1 MFKSKTTVK
10 KIVSLLLA
18 LTFVLSCAVVLSS
31 CSTPEESGSSSS
43 NPTTPPTTEEEPDYP
58 EKMDVNYNGYE
69 FNVLVSNRA
78 TNTPM
83 DFAVNEGD
91 ESALAMAVMKRNLA
105 MEEKYGVKVVAE
117 HDFSTS
123 HKAIEK
129 FEKQYTSQDN
139 TYDLGVIN
147 TYSVAPL
154 TTSGMLQDLN
164 TVPYLDLSKSWWD
177 QTIVE
182 DLTIQD
188 SIFYVCGDI
197 STAVDDFMYCTVFNK
212 ELYKQK
218 VTDGTDVYALVN
230 EGKWTLD
237 QLLRLSKLVQE
248 DVNGDGVMDAN
259 DKFGLMTWYDELYA
273 SVQAAGG
280 RVAQVNEQ
288 GNIELCINNARNLD
302 VMVKYMELENSPS
315 TINFQ
320 NTSKMVNGAKWSTM
334 FTNDQVLF
342 LMYTLNKLSIL
353 RNADTDYG
361 ILPNPK
367 YNDLQ
372 ENWYCTFSAGLA
384 AFVCISAYQENLE
397 RTGII
402 TELLGYEGTSTIK
415 DGYYEKT
422 LKGTQ
427 VRDDESIDSLGVIL
441 DNKFVDVGHY
451 YRIGGLNTVLY
462 NVAASGNAGSFASLY
477 TAAEATAKQDI
488 ENINAQFNA
497 LKNKG

>member
-1 MFKSKTTVK
+1 
-10 KIVSLLLA
+10 
-18 LTFVLSCAVVLSS
+18 
-31 CSTPEESGSSSS
+31 
-43 NPTTPPTTEEEPDYP
+43 
-58 EKMDVNYNGYE
+58 
-69 FNVLVSNRA
+69 
-78 TNTPM
+78 
-83 DFAVNEGD
+83 
-91 ESALAMAVMKRNLA
+91 
-105 MEEKYGVKVVAE
+105 
-117 HDFSTS
+117 
-123 HKAIEK
+123 
-129 FEKQYTSQDN
+129 
-139 TYDLGVIN
+139 
-147 TYSVAPL
+147 
-154 TTSGMLQDLN
+154 MLQDLN

-197 STAVDDFMYCTVFNK
+197 STAVDDFMYCTIFNK

-218 VTDGTDVYALVN
+218 VTDGTDIYALVN

-361 ILPNPK
+361 IICRRAVIVVVIINELVYKITN
-367 YNDLQ
+367 YHLAIVGIRRLHRRLLVLA
-372 ENWYCTFSAGLA
+372 FLAGRSE
-384 AFVCISAYQENLE
+384 C
-397 RTGII
+397 
-402 TELLGYEGTSTIK
+402 
-415 DGYYEKT
+415 DGRN
-422 LKGTQ
+422 Q
-427 VRDDESIDSLGVIL
+427 QCHS
-441 DNKFVDVGHY
+441 
-451 YRIGGLNTVLY
+451 
-462 NVAASGNAGSFASLY
+462 
-477 TAAEATAKQDI
+477 
-488 ENINAQFNA
+488 
-497 LKNKG
+497 